1 MILIG
6 TGESKGMNNGTIT
19 KSYKRLKK
27 KISKDRYLILLVSPV
42 ILYYFIF
49 HYIPMYGA
57 IIAFKDFSP
66 GQTILSSPWVGF
78 RWFLDFFKSIYFG
91 RLISNTLI
99 LSGLSLIVSF
109 PIPIIFALLL
119 NEVKRKNLKR
129 TVQTVSYLP
138 HFISLVV
145 MVGIMANFL
154 SPTDGIINQLL
165 VRMGMKPVDFMGEPV
180 WFRPLYIGSGVWQ
193 SFGWNSIIY
202 MAALTSIDPQLYEAA
217 RIDGCNRWKEMLHI
231 TIPGLMPTAVMLL
244 ILALGNLMN
253 VGFEKIIL
261 MYSPATYEVA
271 DVISTYVY
279 RRGILG
285 AQYSF
290 GSAVGLFN
298 SVINFTLLLSV
309 NRISK
314 RYTQIGLW

>member
-1 MILIG
+1 
-6 TGESKGMNNGTIT
+6 MNNGTIT

>member
-1 MILIG
+1 MG
-6 TGESKGMNNGTIT
+6 
-19 KSYKRLKK
+19 R
-27 KISKDRYLILLVSPV
+27 
-42 ILYYFIF
+42 
-49 HYIPMYGA
+49 
-57 IIAFKDFSP
+57 AFKDFSP
-66 GQTILSSPWVGF
+66 GQTIWNSPWAGV
-78 RWFLDFFKSIYFG
+78 RWFRGFFRSVFFG
-91 RLISNTLI
+91 RLISNTFI
-99 LSGLSLIVSF
+99 LSGLSLIISF
-109 PIPIIFALLL
+109 PVPILFALLL

-129 TVQTVSYLP
+129 AIQTISYLP

-145 MVGIMANFL
+145 MVGILVNFL
-154 SPTDGIINQLL
+154 SPTDGIINRLL
-165 VRMGMKPVDFMGEPV
+165 KAMGKEPINFMEEPA

-202 MAALTSIDPQLYEAA
+202 MASLSSIDPMLYEAT
-217 RIDGCNRWKEMLHI
+217 RIDGCNRWKEMRHI
-231 TIPGLMPTAVMLL
+231 TLPGLMPTAVMLL

-261 MYSPATYEVA
+261 MYNPATYEVA

-298 SVINFTLLLSV
+298 SVVNFTLLLSV
-309 NRISK
+309 NRVSK